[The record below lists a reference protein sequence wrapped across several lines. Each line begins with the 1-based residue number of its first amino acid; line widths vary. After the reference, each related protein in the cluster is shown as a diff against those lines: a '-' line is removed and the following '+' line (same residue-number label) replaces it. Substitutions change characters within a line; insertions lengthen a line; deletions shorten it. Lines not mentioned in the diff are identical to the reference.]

1 MRLFSLLDNMRG
13 GGEAVGDI
21 NRWLLK
27 GKKYKVRIRYM
38 VLVRKKTKKKIRQSI
53 VLSKKNSQSEKVGH
67 QNKNVI
73 L

>member
-1 MRLFSLLDNMRG
+1 
-13 GGEAVGDI
+13 
-21 NRWLLK
+21 
-27 GKKYKVRIRYM
+27 M

-53 VLSKKNSQSEKVGH
+53 VLSKKNSQSEKVGD